1 MNIIELAEQL
11 AERFDTTVDSTE
23 QLADIYLTQIEQVD
37 GKTIDR
43 DDISQEDAE
52 AVATA
57 MQAAADDTATLDD
70 QLAGELSDISE
81 RIRDLQDELD
91 DLTDQRNQLVNRL
104 LDRANSVRD
113 ICEWSGLSR
122 ARVYAI
128 KDNR

>member
-37 GKTIDR
+37 NKTIDR

-57 MQAAADDTATLDD
+57 MQAGMDSSATDDN
-70 QLAGELSDISE
+70 LANDLVDISE

-91 DLTDQRNQLVNRL
+91 DLTDQRNQLVNKL
-104 LDRANSVRD
+104 LDRANSVKD

>member
-1 MNIIELAEQL
+1 MNLTELAEQL

-43 DDISQEDAE
+43 DDISKEDAE

-57 MQAAADDTATLDD
+57 MQAGMDSSVADDNLAADLV
-70 QLAGELSDISE
+70 DISE

-91 DLTDQRNQLVNRL
+91 DLTDQRNRLVNRL

>member
-1 MNIIELAEQL
+1 MNLSQLAERL

-37 GKTIDR
+37 NKTIDR
-43 DDISQEDAE
+43 EDISPEDAE

-57 MQAAADDTATLDD
+57 MQAGMDSSVTDDNLADDLV
-70 QLAGELSDISE
+70 DISE